1 MIAKN
6 LFPSLFTVIVA
17 VSVMFLGGCG
27 NASQSLYPEF
37 INQKNLI
44 QKNTLLSDYV
54 VIEGTLGD
62 INIINVPGN
71 KTVAVELMNR
81 FSDLMNE
88 KGYHIENRI
97 LSSIGLVMDRKNS
110 AKVIYSPEDEQRDIE
125 ELTLQV
131 PPYFVY
137 QSFARDSALV
147 RALSELYNA
156 LINVTKLEG
165 MSNPIVPEA
174 IVLGK
179 SFGGGTLTVL
189 LTGGYNVPA
198 GKELG
203 MQTPSGSNTLGK
215 VTTHS
220 ISQVTLMVYIV
231 NLETGELLW
240 SDSRH
245 EVGGTVHKARI
256 LRIAEKISDNLP

>member
-1 MIAKN
+1 MY
-6 LFPSLFTVIVA
+6 
-17 VSVMFLGGCG
+17 LGGCG
-27 NASQSLYPEF
+27 NASQSLYPDF
-37 INQKNLI
+37 VNQKSLI
-44 QKNTLLSDYV
+44 QKNTLISDCV
-54 VIEGTLGD
+54 VIDGTLGD
-62 INIINVPGN
+62 ANIVNVPGN
-71 KTVAVELMNR
+71 KMVAVELMDR
-81 FSDLMNE
+81 VSDLMNE
-88 KGYHIENRI
+88 KGYHVENRI
-97 LSSIGLVMDRKNS
+97 LSSVGLVMDRKNS
-110 AKVIYSPEDEQRDIE
+110 AKVMYSPEDEERDIE
-125 ELTLQV
+125 ELTLRV

-137 QSFARDSALV
+137 QSFAKDSTLV
-147 RALSELYNA
+147 RALSEFYNA
-156 LINVTKLEG
+156 LINVTKFEG

-179 SFGGGTLTVL
+179 RFGGGALTVL
-189 LTGGYNVPA
+189 LAGGYNVPA

-220 ISQVTLMVYIV
+220 ISQVTLMLYVV
-231 NLETGELLW
+231 NLETGELMW